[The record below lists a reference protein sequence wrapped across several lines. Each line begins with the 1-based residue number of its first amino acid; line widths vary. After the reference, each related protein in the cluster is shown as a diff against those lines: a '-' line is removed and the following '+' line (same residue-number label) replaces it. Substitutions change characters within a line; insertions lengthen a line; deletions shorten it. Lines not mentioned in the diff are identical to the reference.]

1 MGAKMDAPARDGEL
15 KPFASPTG
23 QINMAFDENLA
34 PDVDSVLNATAL
46 LDITEWDF
54 FNLAYNR
61 WHGEPAAD
69 GVMEPIFAAYMFN
82 DVVPP
87 WARHFARLVE
97 RLYQRGVLDRGA
109 LGIDRL
115 PGSAQMVSRGMR
127 YAVFIVV
134 TITVLVV
141 VAEFVAQIVKL
152 GERCYFPP
160 CY

>member
-1 MGAKMDAPARDGEL
+1 MP
-15 KPFASPTG
+15 
-23 QINMAFDENLA
+23 FDENIA
-34 PDVDSVLNATAL
+34 PDVDSVLTATAL

-61 WHGEPAAD
+61 WHGEPARE

-82 DVVPP
+82 DVVPL

-97 RLYQRGVLDRGA
+97 RLYRRGVLDRRA
-109 LGIDRL
+109 LGVDRL

-127 YAVFIVV
+127 YTVFIAAIV
-134 TITVLVV
+134 TALIVL
-141 VAEFVAQIVKL
+141 AEFVAQVMKL
-152 GERCYFPP
+152 GDRCLFPP

>member
-1 MGAKMDAPARDGEL
+1 MPRDEEL
-15 KPFASPTG
+15 T
-23 QINMAFDENLA
+23 

-61 WHGEPAAD
+61 WHGGPAEE
-69 GVMEPIFAAYMFN
+69 GIMEPIFAAYMFN
-82 DVVPP
+82 DIVPL

-97 RLYQRGVLDRGA
+97 RLYRRGVLDRQV
-109 LGIDRL
+109 LGVDRL

-127 YAVFIVV
+127 YSVFIVAMLIALIV
-134 TITVLVV
+134 F
-141 VAEFVAQIVKL
+141 AEFVAQIVQL
-152 GERCYFPP
+152 GERCIFPP

>member
-1 MGAKMDAPARDGEL
+1 MP
-15 KPFASPTG
+15 
-23 QINMAFDENLA
+23 FDEDLA

-61 WHGEPAAD
+61 WHGEPAGE
-69 GVMEPIFAAYMFN
+69 GVMEPIFAAYMFK
-82 DVVPP
+82 DCVPL

-97 RLYQRGVLDRGA
+97 RLYRRGVLDRQA
-109 LGIDRL
+109 LGVDRL

-127 YAVFIVV
+127 YGVFIAA
-134 TITVLVV
+134 VLIALIVL
-141 VAEFVAQIVKL
+141 AEFVARL
-152 GERCYFPP
+152 GQLGDRCLFPP